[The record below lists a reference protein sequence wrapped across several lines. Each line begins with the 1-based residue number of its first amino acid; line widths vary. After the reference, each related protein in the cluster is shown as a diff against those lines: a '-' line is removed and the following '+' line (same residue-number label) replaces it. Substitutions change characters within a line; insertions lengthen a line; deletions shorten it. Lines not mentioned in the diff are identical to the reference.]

1 MTAAPHTST
10 APGAPSAD
18 PAHRLTLHA
27 DWSLWRLAA
36 LRSAGMPISWLDG
49 FAVPDCA
56 DDESDTRSRETSA
69 AAVRSVV
76 AQPAFLEA
84 VTWQNPALIRNW
96 MGRFAADLAA
106 DGDGRLSRR
115 DQREALVA
123 FLAQRYCAKNETI
136 GFFGPVAW
144 ARFTDDQAG
153 VTTRGTAGLRSR
165 TLFREH
171 WAVDAIARAFAERPA
186 LHTHLIARRHPACS
200 FDGGVLRRPRR
211 RPQPLDPDE
220 AALAAALDR
229 PRRVGELL
237 SAYGPP
243 ESAPATARALE
254 RLTATGAVLVG
265 FPVPVTDQPE
275 DALRAHLSQIPD
287 EKLRDSL
294 LAELAPLDEAVDA
307 VAATAGDPV
316 ALRGALDRLGAEFR
330 SLTGVGDQRA
340 KPDRDLGRCIVYE
353 DCRRDLDV
361 DIGTDL
367 IKDLRAPLGLLLDTA
382 RWLVCEN
389 GAELERDLAARAESL
404 HAASGRPVG
413 LCDLVMASGDI
424 LSGLPGS
431 AVSRVAADF
440 RARWAELLA
449 TATESSASSVRLS
462 TAVTAPLV
470 RLLFPAG
477 PVRWRAARQ
486 HSPDLMLRARPGRR
500 PQWVLGELHLA
511 VNTLENRAFA
521 TQADDRAELLTAT
534 AADFPD
540 GRFVPV
546 YPAASPAVTSR
557 TYPPPA
563 LDLPELYQY
572 WSWTADEG
580 HPSGSTVLP
589 GAGLLVEQDDSSR
602 LVVRPADGNWRAPL
616 TEVLGEFLTA
626 VVANQF
632 SIRPLAAHQPR
643 LLLDDVVIARET
655 WHLPVSELPYTV
667 DNDYRHRALRRR
679 LQELGMP
686 RWVFARTPD
695 QPKPYLVDQDAP
707 LSLRNL
713 ARGLRRSAASEAS
726 TAVTF
731 TEMLP
736 APDELWLAG
745 PDGRPHTSELR
756 VVVHDDA
763 QVTSPLTTPDR
774 TASA

>member
-1 MTAAPHTST
+1 MTVAPHTSPASEST
-10 APGAPSAD
+10 TG
-18 PAHRLTLHA
+18 PAHRLTLHG

-49 FAVPDCA
+49 FAVPSCA
-56 DDESDTRSRETSA
+56 DDDSDTRSRETSA

-96 MGRFAADLAA
+96 MGSFAADLAA
-106 DGDGRLSRR
+106 GGDGLLSRR

-144 ARFTDDQAG
+144 ARFSDDHPGIRAD
-153 VTTRGTAGLRSR
+153 GTSGLRSR
-165 TLFREH
+165 SLFREH
-171 WAVDAIARAFAERPA
+171 WAVDAIARAFAARPA

-200 FDGGVLRRPRR
+200 FDGRVLRRPRR
-211 RPQPLDPDE
+211 RPQHLDADE
-220 AALAAALDR
+220 AALTALLDR

-243 ESAPATARALE
+243 EARPTAEQALE
-254 RLTATGAVLVG
+254 RLTAGGAVLVG
-265 FPVPVTDQPE
+265 LPVPVTDRPE
-275 DALRAHLSQIPD
+275 DVLRGYLAQIPD
-287 EKLRDSL
+287 EGLRGGL
-294 LAELAPLDEAVDA
+294 LSELDQLDQAVDA
-307 VAATAGDPV
+307 IADAAGDPI
-316 ALRGALDRLGAEFR
+316 ALRDALDRLGAEFR
-330 SLTGVGDQRA
+330 SLAGVGDQRA

-361 DIGTDL
+361 TIGVDL
-367 IKDLRAPLGLLLDTA
+367 IDDLRAPLGLLLDTA
-382 RWLVCEN
+382 RWLVSES
-389 GAELERDLAARAESL
+389 GAELERELAARAESL
-404 HAASGRPVG
+404 RAASGRPVA

-424 LSGLPGS
+424 LGGLPGT
-431 AVSRVAADF
+431 AVSRVADDF
-440 RARWAELLA
+440 QARWAELLA
-449 TATESSASSVRLS
+449 TEAESSESSVRL
-462 TAVTAPLV
+462 TTEAMAPLV
-470 RLLFPAG
+470 RKLFPAG
-477 PVRWRAARQ
+477 PVGWRAARQ
-486 HSPDLMLRARPGRR
+486 HSPDLMLRERPGHR

-521 TQADDRAELLTAT
+521 TQADDRAELRAAT

-557 TYPPPA
+557 TYPPLA

-580 HPSGSTVLP
+580 HPSGRTTLP
-589 GAGLLVEQDDSSR
+589 GAGLLVEQDDSGR
-602 LVVRPADGNWRAPL
+602 LLVRSVDADWRAPL

-626 VVANQF
+626 VVADRF
-632 SIRPLAAHQPR
+632 SIRPRAGHQPR
-643 LLLDDVVIARET
+643 LLLDDVVIARES
-655 WHLPVSELPYTV
+655 WHVPVSELPYAV

-679 LQELGMP
+679 LRDLGMP
-686 RWVFARTPD
+686 RWLFARTPD

-713 ARGLRRSAASEAS
+713 ARGLRRSVAADAG
-726 TAVTF
+726 AAITF

-736 APDELWLAG
+736 SPDELWLAG

-756 VVVHDDA
+756 VVVHDDS
-763 QVTSPLTTPDR
+763 QVQSPLTTPDR